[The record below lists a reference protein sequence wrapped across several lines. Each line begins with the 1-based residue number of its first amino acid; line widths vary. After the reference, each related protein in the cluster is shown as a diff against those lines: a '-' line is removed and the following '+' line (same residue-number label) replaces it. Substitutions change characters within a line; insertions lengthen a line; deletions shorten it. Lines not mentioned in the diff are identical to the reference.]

1 LNRPPPEPEV
11 ARITGNVYNA
21 LKFARGAGACPDGL
35 GSREEVMTRLSIIA
49 AVAVCLT
56 TTVFAAGDEDSEP
69 GFNEQ
74 TFAGLEMRSI
84 GPAFMSGRIADIA
97 IDPNDQSTWYVGVGS
112 GGVWKTVNGGTTW
125 EAIFENED
133 AYSIGCVT
141 IDPNNPNTIWVGTG
155 ENVSGRHVGYGAGV
169 YRSLDGGGNWENMGL
184 RDSEHI
190 GMVRV
195 DPRDSNTIF
204 VAAQGPLWSGG
215 GDRGLFKSTD
225 GGNHWR
231 KVLGDGLGN
240 TDIDD
245 RYTGVSEVHLDPR
258 NPDVMYAVT
267 WQRFRNVAV
276 LMDGGPATGIHKSED
291 GGETWRELTEG
302 LPEEIMG
309 KTGLAISPQNP
320 DVIYATI
327 ELANRT
333 GAMYRSE
340 DGGES
345 WEKGADYAAGGTG
358 PHYYNELWAS
368 PHRFDRV
375 YHADVNLHVT
385 EDGGKTMQ
393 MLAHD
398 TKHVDHHAMAFDP
411 DDENYLLVGNDGGL
425 YESYDLGETWR
436 FIDNL
441 PTLQYYKV
449 AVDYDEPFYNV
460 YGGTQDNNSHGGPSR
475 TRSNVGIRNSDWFVT
490 LAWDGHQ
497 SAVDPNNPD
506 IVYAQSQQGNLA
518 RFDRK
523 TGENVSIRP
532 QAREGEPPDRYN
544 WDSPILIS
552 PHDSATLYFG
562 TQRVWKSDNYGD
574 SWEPISGDLTR
585 NENRV
590 RQPVMGR
597 TWSYDAPWDL
607 LAMSMFNTITSLSES
622 PLVPGLVYAG
632 TDDGIIQVTE
642 DGGANWRRID
652 KLPGVPD
659 RFFVN
664 DIKADLH
671 DPDTVYVVVD
681 DHKSGDFSPYVL
693 KSENR
698 GKSWKSIAGNLP
710 ERHVLWRIVQDHE
723 KPGLL
728 FLGTEFGVFFTVNG
742 GGTWTRL
749 KGGVPNI
756 PFRDL
761 AIQKR
766 ENDLVGAT
774 FGRSFYILDDYTP
787 LRSVT
792 ADMLKNDTVFFP
804 VRKTRW
810 YVPKRPLG
818 CSQEGCNGGQGDDF
832 YAAANPPFGATF
844 TYYLPEPIQSHKD
857 ARREAEKNK
866 EDSNESVEFPSWER
880 IIGELREDEPAIVF
894 TVKDAAD
901 NIVRQIE
908 APADAGF
915 HRIAWDLRYP
925 SVEAWLP
932 EEQREE
938 DQQPR
943 PGVLVAPGL
952 FSVSMHKRIDGVL
965 MDLDQSQRLE
975 VVSIRKPTLPGS
987 TQEQRVVFDN
997 QLDELSRAT
1006 QGTVKTIDA
1015 IVAELAAAKEV
1026 LLSST
1031 ADPSLYEIANS
1042 IQQRIQA
1049 ERDRLTDNEARGA
1062 YNDLDE
1068 MTVSARLAHALFRP
1082 STNAYG
1088 PTPDQ
1093 RESLRMARSLYDN
1106 VTRQLSNLV
1115 DVEYAGLKVAL
1126 DAAGVPWSPGRGI
1139 Q

>member
-1 LNRPPPEPEV
+1 M
-11 ARITGNVYNA
+11 
-21 LKFARGAGACPDGL
+21 K
-35 GSREEVMTRLSIIA
+35 RLTLIA
-49 AVAVCLT
+49 AIFTFASVTA
-56 TTVFAAGDEDSEP
+56 FAADDDKVEP

-74 TFAGLEMRSI
+74 TFKGLEMRSI
-84 GPAFMSGRIADIA
+84 GPAFMSGRISDIA
-97 IDPNDQSTWYVGVGS
+97 IDPNDQSSWYVAVGS

-125 EAIFENED
+125 DAIFENED

-141 IDPNNPNTIWVGTG
+141 IDPNNSNTIWVGTG
-155 ENVSGRHVGYGAGV
+155 ENISGRHVGYGAGV
-169 YRSLDGGGNWENMGL
+169 YRSLDGGKNWENMGL
-184 RDSEHI
+184 ENSEHI
-190 GMVRV
+190 GMIRV
-195 DPRDSNTIF
+195 DPRDSNVLF

-215 GDRGLFKSTD
+215 GERGLFKSTD
-225 GGNHWR
+225 GGKNWR
-231 KVLGDGLGN
+231 KVLGDGHGN
-240 TDIDD
+240 TELDD
-245 RYTGVSEVHLDPR
+245 RYTGVSEVHMDPR

-276 LMDGGPATGIHKSED
+276 LLDGGPATGIHKSED
-291 GGETWRELTEG
+291 GGETWRELTQG
-302 LPEEIMG
+302 LPEEIMA

-333 GAMYRSE
+333 GAFYRSE

-345 WEKGADYAAGGTG
+345 WEKQSDFAASGTG

-368 PHRFDRV
+368 PHQFDRV
-375 YHADVNLHVT
+375 YHADVNLHMT

-393 MLAHD
+393 KLSHD
-398 TKHVDHHAMAFDP
+398 TKHVDHHAMAFNP
-411 DDENYLLVGNDGGL
+411 DDENYILVGNDGGL
-425 YESYDLGETWR
+425 YETYDLGKTWR
-436 FIDNL
+436 FINNM
-441 PTLQYYKV
+441 PITQYYKV

-475 TRSNVGIRNSDWFVT
+475 TDNNIGIVHSDWFVT
-490 LAWDGHQ
+490 LFGDGHQ

-506 IVYAQSQQGNLA
+506 IVYAQWQQGNLA
-518 RFDRK
+518 RYDRK
-523 TGENVSIRP
+523 TGENVYIRP
-532 QAREGEPPDRYN
+532 QAREGEAPDRYN
-544 WDSPILIS
+544 WDAPILIS

-562 TQRVWKSDNYGD
+562 TQRVWKSTDYGD

-597 TWSYDAPWDL
+597 SWSYDSPWDL
-607 LAMSMFNTITSLSES
+607 YAMSMFNTIVNVSES
-622 PLVPGLVYAG
+622 PLVPGLIYAG
-632 TDDGIIQVTE
+632 TDDGLIQVTE
-642 DGGANWRRID
+642 DGGENWRRID

-681 DHKSGDFSPYVL
+681 DHKSGDLSPYVL
-693 KSENR
+693 KSTNR

-710 ERHVLWRIVQDHE
+710 ERHILWRIVQDHE

-742 GGTWTRL
+742 GGTWTKL
-749 KGGVPNI
+749 KGGAPNI

-774 FGRSFYILDDYTP
+774 FGRSFYILDDYSP

-792 ADMLKNDTVFFP
+792 EDMLKNDTVFFP
-804 VRKTRW
+804 VRKTHW

-818 CSQEGCNGGQGDDF
+818 CSREGCKGSQGDD
-832 YAAANPPFGATF
+832 
-844 TYYLPEPIQSHKD
+844 
-857 ARREAEKNK
+857 
-866 EDSNESVEFPSWER
+866 
-880 IIGELREDEPAIVF
+880 
-894 TVKDAAD
+894 TVRDAAGTV
-901 NIVRQIE
+901 VRHIT
-908 APADAGF
+908 APVEAGF
-915 HRIAWDLRYP
+915 HRVTWDLRYP
-925 SVEAWLP
+925 SVEAWVP
-932 EEQREE
+932 EDQREE
-938 DQQPR
+938 AWIPTA
-943 PGVLVAPGL
+943 GVLVAPGS
-952 FSVSMHKRIDGVL
+952 FSVTMQKRVDGVL
-965 MDLDQSQRLE
+965 TELNQSQRFE

-997 QLDELSRAT
+997 QVNELSRAT

-1049 ERDRLTDNEARGA
+1049 ERDRLTNNEARQL
-1062 YNDLDE
+1062 YNDFDE
-1068 MTVSARLAHALFRP
+1068 MTVTTRLFHARFAP
-1082 STNAYG
+1082 TTNAYG
-1088 PTPDQ
+1088 PTPAQ
-1093 RESLRMARSLYDN
+1093 RDSLSIARSLYDD

>member
-1 LNRPPPEPEV
+1 M
-11 ARITGNVYNA
+11 
-21 LKFARGAGACPDGL
+21 K
-35 GSREEVMTRLSIIA
+35 RLTLIA
-49 AVAVCLT
+49 ATFTFAT
-56 TTVFAAGDEDSEP
+56 APAFAADDEKVEP

-74 TFAGLEMRSI
+74 TFKGLEMRSI

-97 IDPNDQSTWYVGVGS
+97 IDPNDQSTWYVAVGS
-112 GGVWKTVNGGTTW
+112 GGVWKTVNEGTTW
-125 EAIFENED
+125 EAVFENED

-141 IDPNNPNTIWVGTG
+141 IDPNDSNTIWVGTG
-155 ENVSGRHVGYGAGV
+155 ENISGRHVGYGAGV
-169 YRSLDGGGNWENMGL
+169 YRSLDAGKNWENMGL
-184 RDSEHI
+184 PNSEHI
-190 GMVRV
+190 GMIRV
-195 DPRDSNTIF
+195 DPRDSNVVF

-215 GDRGLFKSTD
+215 GDRGLYKSTD
-225 GGNHWR
+225 GGKNWR
-231 KVLGDGLGN
+231 KVLGDGHGN
-240 TDIDD
+240 NESDD
-245 RYTGVSEVHLDPR
+245 RYTGVSEVHMDPR

-276 LMDGGPATGIHKSED
+276 LLNGGPATGIHKSED

-302 LPEEIMG
+302 LPEEIMA

-333 GAMYRSE
+333 GSMYRSE

-345 WEKGADYAAGGTG
+345 WVKGADYAPGGTG

-368 PHRFDRV
+368 PHQFDRV

-385 EDGGKTMQ
+385 EDGGKTMTK
-393 MLAHD
+393 LAHD
-398 TKHVDHHAMAFDP
+398 TKHVDHHAMAFNP
-411 DDENYLLVGNDGGL
+411 DDENYILVGNDGGL
-425 YESYDLGETWR
+425 YESYDLGKTWR
-436 FIDNL
+436 FISNM
-441 PTLQYYKV
+441 PITQYYKV

-475 TRSNVGIRNSDWFVT
+475 TDNNIGIRHSDWFVT
-490 LAWDGHQ
+490 LFGDGHQ

-506 IVYAQSQQGNLA
+506 IIYAQWQQGNLA
-518 RFDRK
+518 RYDRK
-523 TGENVSIRP
+523 TGENVYIRP

-544 WDSPILIS
+544 WDAPILIS

-562 TQRVWKSDNYGD
+562 SQRVWKSTNYGD

-590 RQPVMGR
+590 KQPVMGR
-597 TWSYDAPWDL
+597 TWSYDSPWDL
-607 LAMSMFNTITSLSES
+607 YAMSMFNTIVNVSES
-622 PLVPGLVYAG
+622 PLVPGLIYVG
-632 TDDGIIQVTE
+632 TDDGLIQVTE

-693 KSENR
+693 KSTNR

-710 ERHVLWRIVQDHE
+710 ERHILWRIVQDHE
-723 KPGLL
+723 MPELM

-742 GGTWTRL
+742 GGAWTKL
-749 KGGVPNI
+749 KGNVPNI

-761 AIQKR
+761 AIQTR

-774 FGRSFYILDDYTP
+774 FGRSFYILDDYSP

-792 ADMLKNDTVFFP
+792 ADMLKNDTVLFP
-804 VRKTRW
+804 VRRTHW

-818 CSQEGCNGGQGDDF
+818 CSQEGCKGSQGDEF
-832 YAAANPPFGATF
+832 YVAPNPPFGATF
-844 TYYLPEPIQSHKD
+844 TYYLPEALLSSKE
-857 ARREAEKNK
+857 ARREAEKEK
-866 EDSNESVEFPSWER
+866 EKKNENVEFPSWDR
-880 IIGELREDEPAIVF
+880 ILGELREDDPAIVF
-894 TVKDAAD
+894 TVRDAAG
-901 NIVRQIE
+901 NVVRHIE
-908 APADAGF
+908 APAEAGF
-915 HRIAWDLRYP
+915 HRVAWDLRYP
-925 SVEAWLP
+925 SVEAWVP
-932 EEQREE
+932 EDQRE
-938 DQQPR
+938 QAWIPTV
-943 PGVLVAPGL
+943 GVLAAPGS
-952 FSVSMHKRIDGVL
+952 FSVSMQKRVDGVL
-965 MDLDQSQRLE
+965 TDLDQSQRFE
-975 VVSIRKPTLPGS
+975 VVSIREPTLPGS

-997 QLDELSRAT
+997 QVNELSRAT

-1015 IVAELAAAKEV
+1015 IVAELAAAKEM

-1049 ERDRLTDNEARGA
+1049 ERDRLANNEARQL
-1062 YNDLDE
+1062 YNDFDE
-1068 MTVSARLAHALFRP
+1068 MTVTTRLFHARFAP
-1082 STNAYG
+1082 TTNAYG
-1088 PTPDQ
+1088 PTPAQ
-1093 RESLRMARSLYDN
+1093 RESLRIARSLYDE
-1106 VTRQLSNLV
+1106 VTRTLSNLV
-1115 DVEYAGLKVAL
+1115 DVEYAGLKVAM